1 MKTVQHIAL
10 SLCILWPAATAHG
23 AAADDYA
30 YAWPLAVGS
39 DSAAWQVELTP
50 EVYAAVRDA
59 QLRDVEVLD
68 AAGQPV
74 PIAPRLAQTRS
85 VAQATDIELPQFAL
99 PVSAPGSGP
108 PETLSLHVERGPDG
122 RLRRLD
128 AEVGGGETPPSGQ
141 INVGAGDI
149 LLDASTLKAP
159 VDSLWLDWDQ
169 SGASIVAH
177 FSVSGSDD
185 LQQWHTLVS
194 GATVMSLQQDGN
206 VLVRHQIALNG
217 APAKYLRLQ
226 GSDKEQH
233 PAGLRVHAR
242 TLAQSTLTQPA
253 LVWIDAH
260 AEGVTPATAAQPSAF
275 TYQLPAPLAIDVLKL
290 ELAGN
295 NSLARV
301 RIASRVG
308 EDQRGT
314 WQPRAEFT
322 AFRLRQ
328 GDVESV
334 NDEIATSAGARAQ
347 TWRVEPA
354 TPLEQTPSLRV
365 AFRPDRFVFLAQ
377 GSGPYRLVAGSA
389 RARRADYPVDT
400 ALAQLRTKLGAD
412 WQPPLATFGARV
424 ELQGEHAFTAAP
436 APRDWKTWLLWA
448 VLVGAAGLIGGL
460 ALSLL
465 KSRDEGRGTRG
476 E

>member
-1 MKTVQHIAL
+1 MKTLRSSAL
-10 SLCILWPAATAHG
+10 FLCILAPVAAAHAAT
-23 AAADDYA
+23 ADDYA
-30 YAWPLAVGS
+30 YAWPLALGG
-39 DSAAWQVELTP
+39 DSAAWQVELTA

-59 QLRDVEVLD
+59 QLRDVAVLD

-74 PIAPRLAQTRS
+74 PIAPHVAQTTS

-99 PVSAPGSGP
+99 PVSAPGSGAA
-108 PETLSLHVERGPDG
+108 ETLSLHVERGPDG

-128 AEVGGGETPPSGQ
+128 AEVGAGQAPPAGQ
-141 INVGAGDI
+141 ISVGAGDI

-159 VDSLWLDWDQ
+159 VDSLWLDWDP

-226 GSDKEQH
+226 SAEGEQ
-233 PAGLRVHAR
+233 PPSGLRVRAR
-242 TLAQSTLTQPA
+242 TLAHSTLTQPA
-253 LVWIDAH
+253 LVWLDAH
-260 AEGVTPATAAQPSAF
+260 AEGAAPATDGKPAAF
-275 TYQLPAPLAIDVLKL
+275 TYQLPAPLAIDALKL
-290 ELAGN
+290 ELAGA

-301 RIASRVG
+301 RIASHASV
-308 EDQRGT
+308 DDRGP
-314 WQPRAEFT
+314 WQTRAEFT

-328 GDVESV
+328 GDIESV
-334 NDEIATSAGARAQ
+334 NDEIATSGGARAQ
-347 TWRVEPA
+347 VWRVEPA
-354 TPLEQTPSLRV
+354 TPLDQAPSLRV

-389 RARRADYPVDT
+389 RARRADYPVDI
-400 ALAQLRTKLGAD
+400 ALTQLRRKLGAD
-412 WQPPLATFGARV
+412 WQPPLATLGKRAV
-424 ELQGEHAFTAAP
+424 LQGEHALTAAP
-436 APRDWKTWLLWA
+436 APPDWKTWLLWS
-448 VLVGAAGLIGGL
+448 VLVGAAALIGGL

-465 KSRDEGRGTRG
+465 KSRG
-476 E
+476 

>member
-1 MKTVQHIAL
+1 MKTLQRIAFC
-10 SLCILWPAATAHG
+10 LCILLPTATIQAATA
-23 AAADDYA
+23 ADYA
-30 YAWPLAVGS
+30 YAWPLATTG

-50 EVYAAVRDA
+50 EVYAVVRDA
-59 QLRDVEVLD
+59 QLRDVEVID

-74 PIAPRLAQTRS
+74 PIAPRVAQTRS

-128 AEVGGGETPPSGQ
+128 AEVGGGEAPASGQ

-169 SGASIVAH
+169 SGASIVVH
-177 FSVSGSDD
+177 FSVAGSDD

-206 VLVRHQIALNG
+206 ILARHQIALNG

-226 GSDKEQH
+226 GIDSEQR

-253 LVWIDAH
+253 LVWLDAH
-260 AEGVTPATAAQPSAF
+260 AEGASPATAGKPAAF
-275 TYQLPAPLAIDVLKL
+275 TYRLPAPLAIDLVKL
-290 ELAGN
+290 ELAGV

-301 RIASRVG
+301 RIASQVG
-308 EDQRGT
+308 PDERAP
-314 WQPRAEFT
+314 WQTRAEFT
-322 AFRLRQ
+322 AFPLRQ
-328 GDVESV
+328 GDIESS
-334 NDEIATSAGARAQ
+334 NDEIAMSSGTRAQ
-347 TWRVEPA
+347 VWRVEPA

-389 RARRADYPVDT
+389 RARRADYPVDI
-400 ALAQLRTKLGAD
+400 ALVQLRTKLGAD
-412 WQPPLATFGARV
+412 WQPPLATLGARAV
-424 ELQGEHAFTAAP
+424 LQGELALTAVAP
-436 APRDWKTWLLWA
+436 PPDWKTWLLWA
-448 VLVGAAGLIGGL
+448 VLVGAAALIGGM